1 MISKTSVFTTITPL
15 PGNITREAVI
25 STYHNHIEM
34 IELNPLVVER
44 FKCKPPSF
52 ATPEEF
58 HAIWYTIKDKISYLP
73 GGLATGSVSYHG
85 CFHDLP
91 EGLQTHVYA
100 PLGLD
105 IKAKWTVG
113 GSLPGEP
120 KQPAE
125 LGLGIPK
132 EGLYL
137 REDVKMKCNV
147 MMLSFV
153 KKTFKD
159 AHSKLVDRLVEKTH
173 LLEAKAANER
183 LGARSPSLMPASPG
197 MFPGSPAPHSAS
209 PAFQHLSVYSNAS
222 SGHTDSPLAS
232 PRSQHTSPALQHAA
246 TFGHSQQMLSPQYGV
261 VDPAYHAANPYA
273 QDPRLSQ
280 YPVDP
285 RDPRFS
291 QYPPDQ
297 KDPRFSYY
305 QDPRNSYQPYTPPPA
320 QFGAFEMSAAKDDSK
335 HEEQTGP
342 AELA

>member
-1 MISKTSVFTTITPL
+1 
-15 PGNITREAVI
+15 
-25 STYHNHIEM
+25 
-34 IELNPLVVER
+34 
-44 FKCKPPSF
+44 
-52 ATPEEF
+52 
-58 HAIWYTIKDKISYLP
+58 
-73 GGLATGSVSYHG
+73 
-85 CFHDLP
+85 
-91 EGLQTHVYA
+91 
-100 PLGLD
+100 
-105 IKAKWTVG
+105 
-113 GSLPGEP
+113 
-120 KQPAE
+120 
-125 LGLGIPK
+125 
-132 EGLYL
+132 
-137 REDVKMKCNV
+137 MKCNV

-173 LLEAKAANER
+173 LLEAKVANER
-183 LGARSPSLMPASPG
+183 LGAHSPSLMPGSPA
-197 MFPGSPAPHSAS
+197 MFPGSPALHPSS

-232 PRSQHTSPALQHAA
+232 PGLQHTSPALKHAA
-246 TFGHSQQMLSPQYGV
+246 TFCHSQQILSPQYGA

-285 RDPRFS
+285 KDPRFS

-297 KDPRFSYY
+297 KDPRFSQYPPDQKDPRFSHY
-305 QDPRNSYQPYTPPPA
+305 QDPRHAYQPYASPPA